1 MADES
6 RVETTHENVQNM
18 TIMPARV
25 LVCSTVADG
34 NDGDGEG
41 GIGDGF
47 DQLWLV
53 MMAITCKGH
62 EVVGALPG
70 HELSLQLIPP
80 STAVQHRPRHLP
92 NENPFDMKDF

>member
-1 MADES
+1 M
-6 RVETTHENVQNM
+6 VM
-18 TIMPARV
+18 MI
-25 LVCSTVADG
+25 
-34 NDGDGEG
+34 DGDGED

-47 DQLWLV
+47 DHLWLV
-53 MMAITCKGH
+53 MVVITCKGH

-92 NENPFDMKDF
+92 NENPFDMKEF